1 MWGCIELRELR
12 LVVFTRT
19 ELHEL
24 SELREL
30 HCVTLSCMGCVK
42 LCGLC

>member
-1 MWGCIELRELR
+1 MWGYSELR
-12 LVVFTRT
+12 LVVFTCI

-30 HCVTLSCMGCVK
+30 HCVTLNCMSSVK
-42 LCGLC
+42 LRGLC